1 MRLAPRIPKDVTE
14 NSTGQMGILK
24 KKGKKL
30 QSFMDILVIPF
41 IK

>member
-1 MRLAPRIPKDVTE
+1 
-14 NSTGQMGILK
+14 MGILK

-41 IK
+41 IKWIEA